1 MITNKTLTYE
11 LSSVYDALDI
21 AVRRMS
27 IRNNTVEEKDLTTLL
42 KTFKTKL
49 ETEQKVNV
57 DWRQE
62 YDATLEVK

>member
-57 DWRQE
+57 DWRPE